1 MAWAI
6 LVANYHKS
14 HKKRLEI
21 LIMIEAYIQL
31 KVLKKN
37 IPNISFDCK
46 RQWDIELV
54 DCSEKRLSFLSLLN
68 SNKIKI
74 F

>member
-31 KVLKKN
+31 KVLKKMS
-37 IPNISFDCK
+37 PT
-46 RQWDIELV
+46 
-54 DCSEKRLSFLSLLN
+54 FLLTVKGNETL
-68 SNKIKI
+68 IW
-74 F
+74 

>member
-37 IPNISFDCK
+37 VPNISFDCK
-46 RQWDIELV
+46 RQ
-54 DCSEKRLSFLSLLN
+54 
-68 SNKIKI
+68 
-74 F
+74 